1 MQKYQIKIKAFN
13 NTLLLL
19 YKNFLISF
27 LFQATTS
34 FYIVNLPKI
43 VKKFALLRSP
53 HVNKKA
59 QDHFCLNIFRFFI
72 CIRCNFK
79 FLSQIILNKPFGLY
93 FKVKLLNNKI

>member
-13 NTLLLL
+13 NTLLTL

-27 LFQATTS
+27 LFRATKK

-43 VKKFALLRSP
+43 IKKFALLRSP

-59 QDHFCLNIFRFFI
+59 QDHFCFNIFRFFI
-72 CIRCNFK
+72 CIYCNFK
-79 FLSQIILNKPFGLY
+79 FLSKIILNKPFGLH
-93 FKVKLLNNKI
+93 FKVKLLNNNI